1 MNIPEYIAQL
11 MKQGM
16 KLTEAVEVVK
26 LHGCVSQGTA
36 WPAAKGQ
43 RATSP
48 AVAKLLDIAADPRLP
63 LAMRQKYFPKKL
75 DKKQKA

>member
-1 MNIPEYIAQL
+1 MTISEYIALL
-11 MKQGM
+11 MQTGM

-43 RATSP
+43 RSTSP

-63 LAMRQKYFPKKL
+63 LSMRQKYFPKKL
-75 DKKQKA
+75 DKGRK